1 MQNSQWTRWAL
12 DELDELSMN
21 SMSSRWTLNEQC
33 PYQLSLFTGRL
44 SMQNS
49 QWTLNGQCPYKS
61 LNGQLS
67 RDKGLYC
74 LTMEIV
80 YWTTFNVSTLNGQ
93 WTSIGHP
100 LIASTLNGQLDI
112 LYLGRKG
119 DKKIQWKC
127 GHLQNLPLQPTPKQF
142 VIFPNNQKHFFP
154 FRLNLWCLVGHSYQ
168 V

>member
-1 MQNSQWTRWAL
+1 MNYYLAGFVTWGFMFQWCSRYRINCRSLGISQCKTL
-12 DELDELSMN
+12 NDLDELSMD

-93 WTSIGHP
+93 WTSFNRLNSQWTIGHP
-100 LIASTLNGQLDI
+100 LSGKE
-112 LYLGRKG
+112 G
-119 DKKIQWKC
+119 W
-127 GHLQNLPLQPTPKQF
+127 
-142 VIFPNNQKHFFP
+142 QKNPMKMWSFTKSAFTTHP
-154 FRLNLWCLVGHSYQ
+154 
-168 V
+168 